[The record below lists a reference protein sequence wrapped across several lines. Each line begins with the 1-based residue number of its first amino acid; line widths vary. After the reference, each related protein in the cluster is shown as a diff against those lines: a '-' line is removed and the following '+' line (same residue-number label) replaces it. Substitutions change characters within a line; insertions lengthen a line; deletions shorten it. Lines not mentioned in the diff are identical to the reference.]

1 MCGLVLT
8 NCVCHNVTHDKTR
21 NDHTHTREGIY
32 ECTATAQQV
41 HIQCEGAWGVNMRE
55 RRGVERSVRCSF
67 DADPVRR
74 VREVNVH
81 TSINHT

>member
-8 NCVCHNVTHDKTR
+8 LCVRQNVTHATTR

-41 HIQCEGAWGVNMRE
+41 HIQCEGAWGVKTQE
-55 RRGVERSVRCSF
+55 RRGVERSVRCS
-67 DADPVRR
+67 
-74 VREVNVH
+74 
-81 TSINHT
+81 